1 MPTEIRRLAPDEL
14 EQYVSIARPAYPGIA
29 MAPEDLV
36 ERLRRTEGG
45 QNPTI
50 SSWGA
55 FRDGALLGVMRCFDF
70 TMSCH
75 GELIPVGG
83 VGFVAVDLL
92 HKKEHVARDMIAAYL
107 RHYREAGAPLAALY
121 PFRPD
126 FYRQMGFGYGAR
138 LNAYNLRTAAF
149 PRGEKTHLRHLTRAD
164 AEAILACHNRY
175 VARTH
180 GLFVR
185 GEALMGRILESPERR
200 VVGYLEGDAV
210 QGYLIYQFQRG
221 ARSFIDNSLEV
232 VELAAEH
239 PAALRELLAFIQSQ
253 ADQVQRVIW
262 NTHDDQV
269 HHLVADPRNGSEN
282 LLVPVS
288 HETNAQGVG
297 IMYRLLDTAGFFRA
311 LGGHSFGGESL
322 TLGIDVRDSFLP
334 ENDGQLVVHFAG
346 GRPKL
351 DHEAP
356 PEVWISLSVE
366 QLSSLV
372 MGAADFRALLAYG
385 LAEIDNPSYSGRV
398 HRLFQSEARPMC
410 LTAF

>member
-1 MPTEIRRLAPDEL
+1 MSTEIRRLNADEL
-14 EQYVSIARPAYPGIA
+14 EQFVPIARAAYPGVV
-29 MAPEDLV
+29 MSPEDLA
-36 ERLRRTEGG
+36 ERLRRSEGG
-45 QNPTI
+45 QDPAI

-55 FRDGALLGVMRCFDF
+55 FRDGELVGVMRYFDF

-75 GELIPVGG
+75 GELLPVGG

-138 LNAYNLRTAAF
+138 LNAYNLRTDAF
-149 PRGEKTHLRHLTRAD
+149 PQGEKSRLRHLTRDDGA
-164 AEAILACHNRY
+164 AILACHNRY

-180 GLFVR
+180 GLFLR
-185 GEALMGRILESPERR
+185 GEALMDRMLESAERR
-200 VVGYLEGDAV
+200 VVGYMAGETV

-239 PAALRELLAFIQSQ
+239 PAALRELLAFIRSQ
-253 ADQVQRVIW
+253 ADQVQRVRW
-262 NTHDDQV
+262 NTHDDQL
-269 HHLVADPRNGSEN
+269 HHLVSDPRNGSEN
-282 LLVPVS
+282 LLAPVS
-288 HETNAQGVG
+288 HETNAQALG

-311 LGGHSFGGESL
+311 LGGHSFGGQSL
-322 TLGIDVRDSFLP
+322 TLGIDVHDSFLP

-356 PEVWISLSVE
+356 PEAWISLSVE
-366 QLSSLV
+366 ELSSLV
-372 MGAADFRALLAYG
+372 MGAADFRSLLAYG

>member
-1 MPTEIRRLAPDEL
+1 MPTEIRKLAGDEL
-14 EQYVSIARPAYPGIA
+14 EQFARIARPAYPGVVVS
-29 MAPEDLV
+29 PEDLV

-45 QNPTI
+45 QDPAI

-55 FRDGALLGVMRCFDF
+55 FREGELLGVMRCFDF

-92 HKKEHVARDMIAAYL
+92 HKKEHVARDMIAAFL

-126 FYRQMGFGYGAR
+126 FYRKMGFGYGTR
-138 LNAYNLRTAAF
+138 LNAYNLRADAF
-149 PRGEKTHLRHLTRAD
+149 PQGERGSLRHLGRAD
-164 AEAILACHNRY
+164 AAAILACHNRY
-175 VARTH
+175 VAGTH
-180 GLFVR
+180 GPFLR
-185 GEALMGRILESPERR
+185 GEALMGRMLESPERR
-200 VVGYLEGDAV
+200 VVGFMAGEEV

-239 PAALRELLAFIQSQ
+239 PAALRELLAFIRSQ

-262 NTHDDQV
+262 HTHDDQI
-269 HHLVADPRNGSEN
+269 HHLVSDPRNGSEN
-282 LLVPVS
+282 LLMPTS

-311 LGGHSFGGESL
+311 MGGHSFGGQSL
-322 TLGIDVRDSFLP
+322 TLGIDVHDSFLP

-351 DHEAP
+351 DHEAE

-366 QLSSLV
+366 HLSSLV
-372 MGAADFRALLAYG
+372 IGSADFRALLAYR

-398 HRLFQSEARPMC
+398 HRLFQSEARPIC

>member
-1 MPTEIRRLAPDEL
+1 MATEIRRLAADEL
-14 EQYVSIARPAYPGIA
+14 EQFVRIARPAYPGIA
-29 MAPEDLV
+29 VSPEDLL

-45 QNPTI
+45 EDPTI

-55 FRDGALLGVMRCFDF
+55 FRNGELQGVMRYFDF

-75 GELIPVGG
+75 GELLPVGG

-92 HKKEHVARDMIAAYL
+92 HKKEHVARDMIAAFL

-138 LNAYNLRTAAF
+138 LNAYNLRTSAF
-149 PRGEKTHLRHLTRAD
+149 SRGEKSHLRHLARAD
-164 AEAILACHNRY
+164 AAAILACHNRY
-175 VARTH
+175 VERTH
-180 GLFVR
+180 GLFRR
-185 GEALMGRILESPERR
+185 GEALMGRMLESPERR
-200 VVGYLEGDAV
+200 VVGYVEGDTV
-210 QGYLIYQFQRG
+210 QGYLLYQFQRG
-221 ARSFIDNSLEV
+221 SRSFLDNSLEV
-232 VELAAEH
+232 VELVAEH
-239 PAALRELLAFIQSQ
+239 PEALRELFAFIHSQ

-262 NTHDDQV
+262 NTHDDQL
-269 HHLVADPRNGSEN
+269 HHLVSDPRNGTEN
-282 LLVPVS
+282 LLVPTS
-288 HETNAQGVG
+288 HETNVQGVG
-297 IMYRLLDTAGFFRA
+297 IMYRLLDTAGFFA
-311 LGGHSFGGESL
+311 AMGGHSFGGESL

-351 DHEAP
+351 DHNAP
-356 PEVWISLSVE
+356 PEVWIGLNVE
-366 QLSSLV
+366 HLSSLV

-385 LAEIDNPSYSGRV
+385 LAEIDNPSYSDRV
-398 HRLFQSEARPMC
+398 HRLFQSAARPMC